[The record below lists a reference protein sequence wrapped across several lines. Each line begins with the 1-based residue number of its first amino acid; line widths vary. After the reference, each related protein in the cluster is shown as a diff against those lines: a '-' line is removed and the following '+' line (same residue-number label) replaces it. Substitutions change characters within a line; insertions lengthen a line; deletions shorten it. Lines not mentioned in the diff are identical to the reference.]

1 MKTNQSNQPSAGK
14 QVKINEY
21 GIKETSEM
29 FGAVVSVKKAY
40 ETSVA
45 DNGKVDFPNDVL
57 NFIDPLTKLP
67 TAINGASLIP
77 KELGDLNQTEIEEL
91 AEMFGEVVYDERYQR
106 AFYGLV
112 IAGDAIKEIVTGE
125 KEAA

>member
-1 MKTNQSNQPSAGK
+1 MKTANENQ
-14 QVKINEY
+14 Y

-29 FGAVVSVKKAY
+29 FDAVISTKKAY
-40 ETSVA
+40 ESSVA

-67 TAINGASLIP
+67 TAINGADKIP
-77 KELGDLNQTEIEEL
+77 KELGDLNQAEIEQL
-91 AEMFGEVVYDERYQR
+91 AEKFGDVVYDERYQR

-125 KEAA
+125 KQVA